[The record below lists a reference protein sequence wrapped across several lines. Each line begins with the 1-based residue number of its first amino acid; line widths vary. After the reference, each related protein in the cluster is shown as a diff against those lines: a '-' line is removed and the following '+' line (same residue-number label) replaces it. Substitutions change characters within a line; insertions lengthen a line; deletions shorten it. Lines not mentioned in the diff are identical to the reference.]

1 MSTAT
6 ATLPVSSEQK
16 ISHSPR
22 SFWVA
27 AGIYTATVVAILIAS
42 FRAADGHFIY
52 ALDDTYIN
60 MAMAKNFALHGVWGV
75 TPYAFSSAT
84 STPFFV
90 LLLSLVYRL
99 TGPSQYVP
107 LILSW
112 IFGLAS
118 IYVAAGIVARYLNEL
133 WQSVTLIAMV
143 LFTPLF
149 VVGTLGMEHS
159 LHILLTLLFLREFD
173 QDAKPLWVIAIIT
186 ALLTGTRY
194 EGMFM
199 VAVGCLM
206 LAVRRKWMRA
216 AIIALAA
223 WLPICSYAVFSI
235 AQHGYWLPNS
245 IALKGVHVHG
255 LSIGELLLNLRTA
268 AIWNSIHGMHLF
280 LLLAGIVLAAIALR
294 TSRSHLFMML
304 AVVAGAGYF
313 HLLTADV
320 GWAFRYEDYLI
331 AAAIIVGACSM
342 PALHRSSKLASVVAA
357 YIFFGAAALLTAR
370 SVQAAASL
378 PRYSRAIYQQ
388 QWQMANFLRKYY
400 PNGAIAANDIGL
412 INYMN
417 DLHCLDLV
425 GLADTEVFQAKHA
438 GMYSTQFVD
447 QEASKRGIEVAMIYD
462 SWFTSHPVR
471 FSDGPPVP
479 GTWIPVARWKVKQGE
494 QLGDDTVSFYALTPA
509 AADRLRTQLASFAKN
524 LPSDVTPLP

>member
-6 ATLPVSSEQK
+6 ATLPV
-16 ISHSPR
+16 ISHQKTSHSLRP
-22 SFWVA
+22 FLIA

-107 LILSW
+107 LLLSW
-112 IFGLAS
+112 FFGVAS
-118 IYVAAGIVARYLNEL
+118 IYVAARIVADHLNGI
-133 WQSVTLIAMV
+133 WQTVALIGMV
-143 LFTPLF
+143 LFTPMF

-159 LHILLTLLFLREFD
+159 LHILLALLFLHSFD
-173 QDAKPLWVIAIIT
+173 QDTKPLWTIAVIT

-199 VAVGCLM
+199 AAMGCLM
-206 LAVRRKWMRA
+206 LLGRREWIRA
-216 AIIALAA
+216 GTIAFAA
-223 WLPICSYAVFSI
+223 WLPICAYALFSI

-255 LSIGELLLNLRTA
+255 LSIGELLLSLRTA

-280 LLLAGIVLAAIALR
+280 LLLAGVILAAIALR
-294 TSRSHLFMML
+294 NCRSHLFMML

-331 AAAIIVGACSM
+331 ATAIIVGACSM
-342 PALHRSSKLASVVAA
+342 PALHRSSKLASVVTA
-357 YIFFGAAALLTAR
+357 YICFGAAALLTVR
-370 SVQAAASL
+370 SLQAASSL
-378 PRYSRAIYQQ
+378 PQYSRAIYQQ
-388 QWQMANFLRKYY
+388 QWQLASFLRTYY

-412 INYMN
+412 INFMN

-425 GLADTEVFQAKHA
+425 GLADSDVFMAKHS
-438 GMYSTQFVD
+438 GTYSTEFID
-447 QEASKRGIEVAMIYD
+447 QQVSRRGIEVVMIYD
-462 SWFTSHPVR
+462 SWFTSNPKR

-479 GTWIPVARWKVKQGE
+479 GSWIRVGRWRVAQGE
-494 QLGDDTVSFYALTPA
+494 QLGDDTVSFYALTPTSA
-509 AADRLRTQLASFAKN
+509 NRLRMQLASFAKN
-524 LPSDVTPLP
+524 LPKDVTPLP